1 MPRSAISRPYAAIE
15 SIEPRLLM
23 AAFTVTSVDDS
34 GPGTLRQAILDAN
47 TAAGADEVRFN
58 IPGEAGATRTVQPV
72 SPLPLITDR
81 VVLNGRSQPGSGPTD
96 YPIHLDGALA
106 GANANGLK
114 LTTSDSHITGF
125 RIGGFGGHG
134 IMFEG
139 GGNHQVYGN
148 IIGADVVGN
157 VTRPG
162 NGGAGV
168 YALDSAFNQIG
179 GDVTEFHRL
188 NVIAGNGQFGV
199 QLVGTQTRHN
209 HVQMNFIGATI
220 EGTALGNQLGGIQ
233 ISQAEGNT
241 VGIGFGSSLGTVISG
256 NNGPG
261 VVISGEGA
269 DSNLVLAANIGFN
282 YISDLSSPS
291 SSASVIANA
300 GPGVR
305 IEGGAA
311 DNQVLV
317 NKIGGNAGGGVVI
330 VDEDSSGNIIS
341 GNLIGIDYSQTVP
354 VGNGPAGAGVVLR
367 APRNQVG
374 GNPADF
380 ASPHNVIAFNAGGGV
395 IIQGNAT
402 PGSTPPAGNI
412 IRGNSIFSNG
422 GLGIDLRNDG
432 VTPNDPLDPDRGPN
446 NLQNFPVLT
455 SAGRA
460 TFTQPFPA
468 PLGLGTRV
476 RGTLNSTP
484 NTTFRLQFYSGPA
497 DASGSA
503 EGKTYLGTFDVTTD
517 AAGNASFDQVLQ
529 HTAQPYERG
538 PAPAG
543 EVVTATATAPDGST
557 SEFSNAAL
565 VPGVVDRHLFYNGSS
580 YDGGN
585 SAATPEDDNAI
596 APDMGEVL
604 PLGFA
609 GLNGVSRYYKGINGV
624 MIDLA
629 GRPAGAVL
637 TAADFDVK
645 VLAAGV
651 ARPEYTE
658 SWPAGPAPSQVVVRP
673 GAGTGGTDRVTL
685 IFADGAIKNT
695 WVRIE
700 VKPNERTGLTAP
712 DVFFYGSL
720 SGETSGSGQRNS
732 ETINA
737 LDLTAMKRAI
747 TVVGS
752 RPVAITETYDHN
764 RDGRVNALDL
774 AVIKRNLNATIPFFT
789 PRLPEP
795 PFPSPAA
802 GARLEAPAS
811 DLLR

>member
-1 MPRSAISRPYAAIE
+1 MRRSATSRPYAAIE
-15 SIEPRLLM
+15 SVEPRLLM
-23 AAFTVTSVDDS
+23 AVFTVTSTDDS

-58 IPGEAGATRTVQPV
+58 IPGEVGATRTIRPA

-81 VVLNGRSQPGSGPTD
+81 VVINGRSQPGSGPTD
-96 YPIHLDGALA
+96 HPIHLDGSLA

-134 IMFEG
+134 IMLEE

-162 NGGAGV
+162 NGGSGV
-168 YALDSAFNQIG
+168 YVLNSAFNQIG

-188 NVIAGNGQFGV
+188 NIIAGNGQFGV
-199 QLVGTQTRHN
+199 QMVGTQARHN

-261 VVISGEGA
+261 VVISGDGA
-269 DSNLVLAANIGFN
+269 DGNLVVAANIGFN
-282 YISDLSSPS
+282 YISDLSSTS

-305 IEGGAA
+305 IDGGAA
-311 DNQVLV
+311 NNQVLV
-317 NKIGGNAGGGVVI
+317 NKIGGNGGGGVV
-330 VDEDSSGNIIS
+330 VEDEGSTGNIIS

-354 VGNGPAGAGVVLR
+354 AGNGPAGGVVLR
-367 APRNQVG
+367 SSQNQVG

-380 ASPHNVIAFNAGGGV
+380 AFPHNVIAFNAGGGV
-395 IIQGNAT
+395 VVQGNAT

-412 IRGNSIFSNG
+412 IRGNSIYSNG

-432 VTPNDPLDPDRGPN
+432 VTPNDALDADRGPN

-468 PLGLGTRV
+468 PLGTGTRV

-497 DASGSA
+497 DASGHA

-557 SEFSNAAL
+557 SEFSNPAP

-585 SAATPEDDNAI
+585 AAATPADDNAI
-596 APDMGEVL
+596 APDVNEVL

-609 GLNGVSRYYKGINGV
+609 SLNGVSRYHKGINGI

-629 GRPAGAVL
+629 GKPAGSVL
-637 TAADFDVK
+637 TPDDFVVK
-645 VLAAGV
+645 VLPAGTFQ
-651 ARPEYTE
+651 PEYTE
-658 SWPAGPAPSQVVVRP
+658 RWPAGPAPSQVVVRP

-685 IFADGAIKNT
+685 IWPDGAIRNT

-700 VKPNERTGLTAP
+700 VRPNERTGLTVP

-720 SGETSGSGQRNS
+720 AGESSGSGQRNS
-732 ETINA
+732 ETVNA
-737 LDLTAMKRAI
+737 LDLTAMKRAV
-747 TVVGS
+747 TVVGA
-752 RPVAITETYDHN
+752 RPVAITETADHN

-774 AVIKRNLNATIPFFT
+774 AVVKRNLNATIQYFT

-795 PFPSPAA
+795 PFPSASA
-802 GARLEAPAS
+802 GARREAPAT